1 MSRRREVLSWCLY
14 DFANSFY
21 AAVIIATVWA
31 AYYANEIVGNAAG
44 AGDLWWGR
52 AVSASML
59 AVAVTSPV
67 AGALADFA
75 ALRKRLLVVYT
86 LVAVLGT
93 SLLFTV
99 RPGMVLYGFALTV
112 AANFGFEGAL
122 VFYNAY
128 LPLLA
133 EPEHQGR
140 LSGWGFATGYAGSL
154 FGLAAALPLVQN
166 GHYGLA
172 FLLVAACFLV
182 FALPAFVYLPA
193 DAPRRKGLRQAARE
207 GLHGTWSTLQ
217 EIVRKPAL
225 RRFMLAYFVYI
236 DGINTVIYFSSIFAA
251 HTLGFSMLQ
260 LILVFIVVQLS
271 ALIGALVW
279 ARPTDRIGPKRV
291 ILIMLVQWATVV
303 VGAYFVTSK
312 LQFFI
317 LAALAGTGLGA
328 VQSASR
334 AFLARMIPSERA
346 GEFFGFYALSGKT
359 ASIVGPLVFGFV
371 SVLSGGNQRLSV
383 LSVLLFLVTG
393 AGLLWGVKAG
403 GPAVALAAEAG
414 GR

>member
-1 MSRRREVLSWCLY
+1 MSRRREVISWCLY

-31 AYYANEIVGNAAG
+31 AYYANEIVGNDAG

-59 AVAVTSPV
+59 AVAVTSPIV
-67 AGALADFA
+67 GALADFV
-75 ALRKRLLVVYT
+75 ALRKRLLVLYT
-86 LVAVLGT
+86 LVSVTGT
-93 SLLFTV
+93 ALLATV
-99 RPGMVLYGFALTV
+99 RPGLVFYGFALTV
-112 AANFGFEGAL
+112 IANFGFEGAL
-122 VFYNAY
+122 VFYNSY

-133 EPEHQGR
+133 EPERQGR

-154 FGLAAALPLVQN
+154 VGLAAALPLVQR
-166 GHYGLA
+166 GHFGLA
-172 FLLVAACFLV
+172 FVMVACCFLA
-182 FALPAFVYLPA
+182 FSLPAFVALPA
-193 DAPRRKGLRQAARE
+193 DAPRRKGFGQAARE
-207 GLHGTWSTLQ
+207 GLHGTWSTLK
-217 EIVRKPAL
+217 EIVRRPAL

-251 HTLGFSMLQ
+251 HTLGFSMSQ
-260 LILVFIVVQLS
+260 LILVFIVVQIS
-271 ALIGALVW
+271 ALAGALAW

-291 ILIMLVQWATVV
+291 ILLMLMQWALVV
-303 VGAYFVTSK
+303 VGAYFVIEK
-312 LQFFI
+312 WQFFV

-334 AFLARMIPSERA
+334 AFLSRMIPPERA

-359 ASIVGPLVFGFV
+359 ASIVGPLVFGLV

-383 LSVLLFLVTG
+383 LSVLLFLVVG
-393 AGLLWGVKAG
+393 GSLLRGVDAG
-403 GPAVALAAEAG
+403 GPAGTAPAESQG
-414 GR
+414 